1 MQNQKFFGVLV
12 AAGIG
17 LLSSVAGAQVQQ
29 LVVDFEGYPEGT
41 EISDQYAKLGLT
53 FSIDGKPDLL
63 PIFGTRGN
71 PRVGFSGG
79 NSDGPLASGDGFM
92 ADPVIGNDELEPNNI
107 AIDIDPPAVSLR
119 IFVHDIEDPEEN
131 TTIRA
136 FYKGVEVDSMT
147 IEDGD
152 PGTGNGSILPL
163 SVEAAAI
170 DRVVLEVVGPD
181 TVGIGFD
188 FLTINRNCVTSACGG
203 AFEISQESA
212 PGAGDFDDNIMGYT
226 LPYET
231 NGTAAEFY
239 AYNVPQGD
247 SWNGPNLVPEADR
260 SHLLLSRGPEG
271 VGVFIVHDR
280 AVPDDP
286 DGGEAEVVF
295 ELVDDPDGAM
305 RAVEDDPE
313 NNEGGIAYVGEPGD
327 SLFMS
332 SHGWNTCC
340 SDGVAYTEIDIGS
353 TGYLSFSDVNNT
365 NDTIVGLSEWYVY
378 SAGGDEFPL
387 VLEEDRRVRIV
398 FIPTGCPGDVN
409 DDGLINLADLN
420 IVLANFGTAGEI
432 GDATGDGLVNLA
444 DLNMVLANFGGACE

>member
-1 MQNQKFFGVLV
+1 MQNRVFFGMLA

-17 LLSSVAGAQVQQ
+17 VVSSSAGAQVQQ
-29 LVVDFEGYPEGT
+29 LVVDFEGFPEGT
-41 EISDQYAKLGLT
+41 ELSDQYSKLGLT
-53 FSIDGKPDLL
+53 FSIEGDPELL
-63 PIFGTRGN
+63 PIIGTRGV

-79 NSDGPLASGDGFM
+79 GVDAPLASGDGFLC
-92 ADPVIGNDELEPNNI
+92 DPVIGGDEFVPNNI
-107 AIDIDPPAVSLR
+107 AIDIDPPATGLR
-119 IFVHDIEDPEEN
+119 IFVHDLENSDEN
-131 TTIRA
+131 TTMRA
-136 FYKGVEVDSMT
+136 FYQGVEVDSMT
-147 IEDGD
+147 IVSGD

-163 SVEAAAI
+163 SVAAEAI
-170 DRVVLEVVGPD
+170 DRVVLEVADSG

-203 AFEISQESA
+203 AFEIAQESA
-212 PGAGDFDDNIMGYT
+212 PGASDFDENIVGYS

-231 NGTAAEFY
+231 NATAAEFY
-239 AYNVPQGD
+239 AYDIPEGD
-247 SWNGPNLVPEADR
+247 SWNGPNLVPQADR

-286 DGGEAEVVF
+286 DGGQAEVVF
-295 ELVDDPDGAM
+295 ELIDDPDGAM

-313 NNEGGIAYVGEPGD
+313 SLEQGTAYFGEPGD
-327 SLFMS
+327 SVFMS
-332 SHGWNTCC
+332 SHGWLQCC
-340 SDGVAYTEIDIGS
+340 SDGVAYTSIDIGS
-353 TGYLSFSDVNNT
+353 TGYLSFSDVNTT
-365 NDTIVGLSEWYVY
+365 NDTIVGLSEWVVY
-378 SAGGDEFPL
+378 SAGGEEIPL
-387 VLEEDRRVRIV
+387 VLAEDRRVRIV

-444 DLNMVLANFGGACE
+444 DLNTVLAAFGTVCD